1 MIFDTQQSA
10 NGAALLEQAA
20 QELCRSDPALAR
32 LIARIG
38 PCQLRTTPR
47 GHYFRALVEAILYQQ
62 LSGKAAATI
71 LSRFR
76 ALYPSGRF
84 PTAGQIISTP
94 QSRLRAAGLSKQKI
108 SYLKDL
114 SARVLD
120 GSFPLRRLAVLKD
133 EEVIGHLTQ
142 VKGIGRWTAEMFLM
156 FCLGRTDV
164 LPLQDLGIR
173 KAAQKAYGFR
183 SPPSAHTLERL
194 GRRWKPFRSVACWYL
209 WASVDGTF

>member
-1 MIFDTQQSA
+1 MIFDTRQSA
-10 NGAALLEQAA
+10 NGVALLEQAA
-20 QELCRSDPALAR
+20 RELSRSDPTLAL
-32 LIARIG
+32 LIAQIG

-47 GHYFRALVEAILYQQ
+47 GHYFRALAEAIVYQQ

-84 PTAGQIISTP
+84 PTPEQIISTP
-94 QSRLRAAGLSKQKI
+94 QSGLRAAGLSKQKI
-108 SYLKDL
+108 SYLQDL
-114 SARVLD
+114 SARVAD
-120 GSFPLRRLAVLKD
+120 GSFPLRRLANLQD
-133 EEVIGHLTQ
+133 EEVVGHLTQ

-156 FCLGRTDV
+156 FCLARMDV

-183 SPPSAHTLERL
+183 RQPSARTLERL
-194 GRRWKPFRSVACWYL
+194 GRTWKPFRSVACWYL
-209 WASVDGTF
+209 WASVDGTS